1 MPNKLRLNQQ
11 TFKKTKGFTIIELV
25 VVVVVMGI
33 LSAIVT
39 LSYSSWKQTTITAQL
54 KSDLSNASMAM
65 ENYRN
70 FNNVY
75 PSSIPDNMNPSE
87 GVTLSGGSSD
97 GGKTYCVSASSEA
110 NEDLVFHI
118 TSFNSN
124 DPQEGA
130 CSLSATS
137 QYTLT
142 LTAGTGGTVSGAG
155 TFDIGTVRTITAT
168 PSSYYS
174 FSSWT
179 GSTGCSGTASHT
191 ITMDANKSCTANF
204 TPTAIA
210 TPSAPTVS
218 ASTVGATTTWSWGAA
233 SCPGNTARYQYRYTI
248 SPSGYDSGLV
258 TTANT
263 SVAFTTST
271 EGQTYAVSVQAQC
284 YNPITSSSWSTA
296 GSASYYRP
304 LTGGTVTFN
313 SGSGSW
319 TAPAGVTSVTAYVWG
334 AGGGGGTGCVTYGGG
349 GGGAFATKVVSVV
362 AGNSYNYSVGA
373 GVLVGNGGDSWF
385 VNSSTVFA
393 KGGAGSVNQYG
404 GIGGQASSCIP
415 TTGAYSG
422 GNGGN
427 GDTISDFGGGGGGGA
442 GSGGNGGNGGNA
454 NSSYGWPGAGGIG
467 TYPGGNGGGDS
478 IAAGGL
484 APGGG
489 GIGTDAY
496 DCSTGGDGANGRI
509 ILVW

>member
-258 TTANT
+258 ATANT

-284 YNPITSSSWSTA
+284 YNANTA
-296 GSASYYRP
+296 SAWTNIVKSGYTRP
-304 LTGGTVTFN
+304 LSEITYGHG
-313 SGSGSW
+313 GSGSW
-319 TAPAGVTSVTAYVWG
+319 TAPAGVTLVTVYAW
-334 AGGGGGTGCVTYGGG
+334 GGGASGGSGCGPWGGG
-349 GGGAFATKVVSVV
+349 GGGAFAKRTITVVP
-362 AGNSYNYSVGA
+362 GNSYSYSVGY
-373 GVLVGNGGDSWF
+373 GGTDSSCDGQYSWF
-385 VNSSTVFA
+385 IDPSTLLA
-393 KGGAGSVNQYG
+393 QPGECPTRTTGGA
-404 GIGGQASSCIP
+404 GGQASSCIP

-422 GNGGN
+422 GNGG
-427 GDTISDFGGGGGGGA
+427 GTSGTFGGGGGGSA
-442 GSGGNGGNGGNA
+442 GSSGNGG
-454 NSSYGWPGAGGIG
+454 AGGYASTGVAVGGIAG
-467 TYPGGNGGGDS
+467 PGIYPGGVGGASNDIPTYPGGG
-478 IAAGGL
+478 AGGL
-484 APGGG
+484 NSGNCWA
-489 GIGTDAY
+489 I
-496 DCSTGGDGANGRI
+496 TGRDGRI
-509 ILVW
+509 TIDWDW